1 MAETVS
7 CVEQGSTVVSAR
19 ISGEWELVSGAVT
32 ANSPCQVA
40 SVEAWDKDLVFEVAN
55 ITDGDQC
62 VLTANVSLL
71 SVPGFYE
78 TILFP
83 LQACVYSNELR
94 PSGTFS
100 GMALGGQV
108 AFTLI
113 VTFGLAFGI
122 LLALAFLYPACCLS
136 RIKREG
142 RG

>member
-19 ISGEWELVSGAVT
+19 ISGEWELVAGAVT

-40 SVEAWDKDLVFEVAN
+40 SVEAWDHDLVFEVAN
-55 ITDGDQC
+55 VTEKAQC

-78 TILFP
+78 TIVFP
-83 LQACVYSNELR
+83 LQSCVYSNELR
-94 PSGTFS
+94 PSGTFG
-100 GMALGGQV
+100 GMSLGGQV

-113 VTFGLAFGI
+113 VTFGLFFGL
-122 LLALAFLYPACCLS
+122 LLALAFLYPVCCLS
-136 RIKREG
+136 RRG
-142 RG
+142 RSK